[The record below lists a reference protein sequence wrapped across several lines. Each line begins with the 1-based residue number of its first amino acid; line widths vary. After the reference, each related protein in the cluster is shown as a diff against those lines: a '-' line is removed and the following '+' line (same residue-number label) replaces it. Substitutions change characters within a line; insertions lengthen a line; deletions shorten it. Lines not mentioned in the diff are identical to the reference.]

1 MDMPSNL
8 QNLPPEV
15 LDVLRFFGATGQ
27 TSAHADEI
35 IERTGLSDR
44 GFGKAIRRLVTS
56 TYLVMD
62 GDQVYRLSDAGR
74 RAVADVLEYDL
85 DTPPQDRVTSSNAPA
100 AGPRVVT
107 RRLVLVA
114 PAILT
119 AGEAAPVQ
127 IAFESAG
134 PGQRL
139 SSPAPVVV
147 RFSALHADA
156 APPTETTLQI
166 GNEPVQAGFTVTPG
180 AFTTARLRVELL
192 QSDEF
197 GYELEPCGGLY
208 ADLPVSAA
216 GDPQWSAHG
225 VSVTLRDVGD

>member
-1 MDMPSNL
+1 VDLPQNL
-8 QNLPPEV
+8 QSFPPEV

-85 DTPPQDRVTSSNAPA
+85 ETPPQFRETPA
-100 AGPRVVT
+100 VPTGPRSVV
-107 RRLVLVA
+107 RQLLLVA
-114 PAILT
+114 PRAL
-119 AGEAAPVQ
+119 APGEAATIRVGFDE
-127 IAFESAG
+127 AEDG
-134 PGQRL
+134 ELL
-139 SSPAPVVV
+139 SGPAPVVI
-147 RFSALHADA
+147 RLSAIHADA
-156 APPTETTLQI
+156 AAPNETTLQI
-166 GNEPVQAGFTVTPG
+166 ENRPVQQTFTVTPG
-180 AFTTARLRVELL
+180 AYTQARFRVQLF

-197 GYELEPCGGLY
+197 GYDIEPCGGLY
-208 ADLPVSAA
+208 VDVPIAAAADPSLMACGLAVSI
-216 GDPQWSAHG
+216 
-225 VSVTLRDVGD
+225 RDVGE

>member
-1 MDMPSNL
+1 MPQNL

-15 LDVLRFFGATGQ
+15 LDVLRFYGATGQ

-85 DTPPQDRVTSSNAPA
+85 DTPPEQRETA
-100 AGPRVVT
+100 AVPPGARSVE
-107 RRLVLVA
+107 RRLVVA
-114 PAILT
+114 VPRTLT
-119 AGEAAPVQ
+119 AGAAATVQ
-127 IAFESAG
+127 VGFDGADDGEL
-134 PGQRL
+134 L
-139 SSPAPVVV
+139 SGPAPIVV
-147 RFSALHADA
+147 RFSALHGEA
-156 APPTETTLQI
+156 AAPTETTLQVE
-166 GNEPVQAGFTVTPG
+166 NRPVKHEFTVTPG
-180 AFTTARLRVELL
+180 AYATARLRVQLL

-197 GYELEPCGGLY
+197 GYEIEPCGGLY
-208 ADLPVSAA
+208 VDVPVTAA
-216 GDPQWSAHG
+216 GDPALMACG
-225 VSVTLRDVGD
+225 VTVSVRDVGG